1 VAWLTQ
7 AFKRSDFS
15 VSYELMEVRPSRPSK
30 DAAQAERRAVIVELW
45 VQMRKPPVD
54 ARVLKTIQAR
64 LTEVVENDELGPA
77 AIARMLADE
86 GAQLKHPELI
96 ETDAA
101 WRQVRI
107 ETDGS
112 EFERLSSPQVM
123 TVSTADNFIDE
134 LEQLRKQY
142 ELDDERQRLAQVRA
156 IGSESRRLAESIA
169 RNRSVEKSARVE
181 QAEIAEWLKVWLQTP
196 ALFKDWLEL
205 RRRSEEFRARFPRL
219 HHEDTK
225 TQSD

>member
-1 VAWLTQ
+1 
-7 AFKRSDFS
+7 
-15 VSYELMEVRPSRPSK
+15 MEVRPSRPSK

-123 TVSTADNFIDE
+123 TLAKADSFIDE
-134 LEQLRKQY
+134 LEQL
-142 ELDDERQRLAQVRA
+142 QVRA

-169 RNRSVEKSARVE
+169 RNRSVEKSVRVE